1 MRTDYRIDD
10 YQQSYF
16 VIDSFE
22 QLRRQTADVD
32 FAPVYRRLEQLSV
45 LTPDAI
51 LPADTLITH
60 GTMAY
65 AKR

>member
-32 FAPVYRRLEQLSV
+32 FAPVYRRLEQLAV
-45 LTPDAI
+45 LAPDAI
-51 LPADTLITH
+51 LPTDKLITR
-60 GTMAY
+60 GTTAY